1 MIQTELVDRIT
12 ILESIGSMLSSISIS
27 GPSIFADSSAAL
39 FQTVM
44 VQIQREGTSSNGE
57 RVEQILTWLFR
68 TWAPS
73 NFHDRMFASQHTTT
87 EPVDVINLINVCLGL
102 PAEQEP
108 PQSLPIWG
116 SVAQSWIMYDQN
128 RDLLDFLL
136 LRNKTTAV
144 EPQLER
150 VEQVPERISSMNHAA
165 VTLLLGLCTAETSS
179 AVDKWQNAKDQNVG
193 HLDGHMIRMVGVLVI
208 VGLCLSN
215 CLRAKDTHRAE
226 QLRAANEK
234 LMVLMFRDLSNP
246 VCEQDKVDALIDL
259 VADRLLVCHPDI
271 STYEG
276 HDHHV
281 CMAKLSTPLLEVF
294 ERRRDMTQS
303 ESSIKKNDTSDM
315 SDVMDFDA
323 DFESQVTSY
332 TAPVSE
338 IRPPRKAIPTNYS
351 IVAQRASVII
361 YAKLMQSF
369 DSPNGDTIE
378 DPTKEL
384 IPRVLELPA
393 SEILASGPF
402 LTALPRYGV
411 HLTPKQFEPLL
422 EFFADNTLQ
431 SYEYERVETNI
442 DLLLGVMESF
452 VYTWTDASDQEFY
465 TFGLDLY
472 KWFIVTA
479 LKAHLLSPRVQK
491 RLVHLMLQILQIDA
505 DYGQADKLPTLRSM
519 LFRLMREGTLEVKYF
534 IAHHLSSIFN
544 IFALPV
550 HIEVF
555 EELRIS
561 LPTETEWTEGLAVR
575 VLVLANLAA
584 DWHSLRRECIYHI
597 FETAGMVTSVEKYAA
612 TCVATISNSLSLKS
626 SKELFQL
633 FSPQL
638 LYTWLESQAVAKIPF
653 KVFGYAAMNELLE
666 HNVDEIYAQLVVR
679 EKEEEI
685 GWLTSTL
692 NLAEGQ
698 ILRSTFS
705 KTLAYAISWDVSGKQ
720 ISSQDPSQV
729 ATTCESRIRTFFKT
743 NSEYSVA
750 VQSNL
755 PDIVAQIFTSMYHEE
770 VVEKFLEKRPQYA
783 YAQEALSAM
792 KRYGSLDT
800 ELSQAQQPSFKS
812 RYLIDQLERV
822 CRRTGNKTLT
832 TVKDVLDVP
841 HITITL
847 RSIIDCMHPAYG
859 PLHACRTVR
868 KMRIFI
874 ALAGDEVFGGYPLQ
888 TLIRTLQPVIIDPH
902 CSDDGMGV
910 LQYLLERGK
919 SFLKQELSMI
929 TGTGLLILLSLKQF
943 MTSRQDKTTQ
953 ESQFRNTVSR
963 MQSFHNWLVEYLL
976 EFRSTLKTPQHQ
988 AAFCSLVQSCRDL
1001 ELPGSSSTNQA
1012 ASALLRGLLD
1022 DEDSVSPILGSTER
1036 RQVISTLCRNFHVS
1050 SKTVHDMFG
1059 SDELSLS
1066 YARRVWESTQTLTV
1080 ADDYGAWAAK
1090 VLGRAYAST
1099 VSLEQIRP
1107 TRGLISHLTSGTGE
1121 KAHSMQAIVTK
1132 LNSLLSSQNRA
1143 HVGVAEQSLRSI
1155 ANQFVAL
1162 GDHNGAI
1169 EFEKVLPGHV
1179 IDAIA
1184 RVYSKDTADVKDS
1197 QKLRREE
1204 LWHAA
1209 KLNLESPFEL
1219 WVQNL
1224 AVSICRWAKDDPLVG
1239 QLGKLLLSDDKF
1251 SPELF
1256 PYIVHLA
1263 LNSEIEKERVVR
1275 SYLSEIFNAHF
1286 SNHEADTDR
1295 KSRLLLESL
1304 LYLLTQKIHNEK
1316 TRMDRLEWL
1325 ELDYLLAAEVADK
1338 CNMPTASL
1346 YLGELGA
1353 TPQVAAQSSRR
1364 SSITL
1369 PTPKLPSNELLLSI
1383 YSRVDDPDSFYGV
1396 KQPPSL
1402 ESVLARVHH
1411 EGDGIKGLMLHSAR
1425 MDASMRKCGLAD
1437 ESDSFGLIG
1446 SVGAM
1451 NLSSLTHDLLN
1462 RKGGQSTAATTD
1474 TMLNAARK
1482 LEQWDVSP
1490 PQTNGSAV
1498 STVYSVFRGLA
1509 GATHLDSVQ
1518 LDLNKA
1524 MSLSIQHLQDT
1535 RLDVSAVRA
1544 TLSSIAVLNEIDE
1557 LTAVRC
1563 SADLSDLWHRMQTRQ
1578 NGWDIGR

>member
-1 MIQTELVDRIT
+1 MIQTELVDRAMM
-12 ILESIGSMLSSISIS
+12 LENIGSMLSSISIN
-27 GPSIFADSSAAL
+27 GPSVFSDSVTGL
-39 FQTVM
+39 FQTIM
-44 VQIQREGTSSNGE
+44 VRLQREGTSSISE
-57 RVEQILTWLFR
+57 RVEQILTWVFR
-68 TWAPS
+68 NWAPS
-73 NFHDRMFASQHTTT
+73 NFNDKMFAAQHSTIKTI
-87 EPVDVINLINVCLGL
+87 DVMSLLSVCLGL

-108 PQSLPIWG
+108 HQSLPIWG
-116 SVAQSWIMYDQN
+116 SVAQSWIMYDES
-128 RDLLDFLL
+128 RDFLDYLL
-136 LRNKTTAV
+136 LRKKRTAV
-144 EPQLER
+144 KSQPDQ
-150 VEQVPERISSMNHAA
+150 VEHIPERNSSMNNSA
-165 VTLLLGLCTAETSS
+165 VTLLLGLCTAETNS
-179 AVDKWQNAKDQNVG
+179 AVDKWRNLKEQNIG
-193 HLDGHMIRMVGVLVI
+193 HVDSHMIRMVGNLVI
-208 VGLCLSN
+208 VGLCLST
-215 CLRAKDTHRAE
+215 CLRPKDTHRAE
-226 QLRAANEK
+226 QLRSANEK
-234 LMVLMFRDLSNP
+234 LMVLMFGDLSNS
-246 VCEQDKVDALIDL
+246 VCEQEKVDALIDL
-259 VADRLLVCHPDI
+259 VADRLLVCHPDFL
-271 STYEG
+271 TYEG
-276 HDHHV
+276 HDHHI
-281 CMAKLSTPLLEVF
+281 CMAKLSTPLLEVL
-294 ERRRDMTQS
+294 EKRRDMTQS
-303 ESSIKKNDTSDM
+303 DCSIKKNDM
-315 SDVMDFDA
+315 SDTMDFDT

-332 TAPVSE
+332 TAPVNE
-338 IRPPRKAIPTNYS
+338 VRPPRRVIPTNYS
-351 IVAQRASVII
+351 IVAQRASVTI

-369 DSPNGDTIE
+369 DSSHADAIE
-378 DPTKEL
+378 DSTKEL
-384 IPRVLELPA
+384 IPRILELPA

-411 HLTPKQFEPLL
+411 QLTPQQFEPLL

-431 SYEYERVETNI
+431 SYEYERAETNI

-452 VYTWTDASDQEFY
+452 VYTWTDASDQDFY
-465 TFGLDLY
+465 MFGLDIY
-472 KWFIVTA
+472 KWFTVTA
-479 LKAHLLSPRVQK
+479 LKASLLSPCVQK

-505 DYGQADKLPTLRSM
+505 DYGQVDKLPTIRSM

-534 IAHHLSSIFN
+534 IAQNLSSVFS
-544 IFALPV
+544 IFALPMHV
-550 HIEVF
+550 EVF
-555 EELRIS
+555 EELRVS

-584 DWHSLRRECIYHI
+584 DWYSLRRECIYHI
-597 FETAGMVTSVEKYAA
+597 FETAGMITDVEQYAA
-612 TCVATISNSLSLKS
+612 TCVATISNTLRLNSPR
-626 SKELFQL
+626 ELFQL

-653 KVFGYAAMNELLE
+653 GVFGYTAMNEMLE
-666 HNVDEIYAQLVVR
+666 HNIAEIYAQLVVR

-685 GWLTSTL
+685 SWLTSTL

-705 KTLAYAISWDVSGKQ
+705 KTLAYAISWDVAGKQ
-720 ISSQDPSQV
+720 ISSQEPSQV

-743 NSEYSVA
+743 NSEYSVT
-750 VQSNL
+750 VQTNL

-770 VVEKFLEKRPQYA
+770 VVEKFLEKRPLYA
-783 YAQEALSAM
+783 YAQNALSAM
-792 KRYGSLDT
+792 KRYGFLDT
-800 ELSQAQQPSFKS
+800 QLSRAQQPSFKG

-841 HITITL
+841 HITVTL
-847 RSIIDCMHPAYG
+847 RSIIDCMQPAYG
-859 PLHACRTVR
+859 PLHACRTIR

-874 ALAGDEVFGGYPLQ
+874 ALAGDQVFSGYPLQ

-929 TGTGLLILLSLKQF
+929 TGTSLLILLSLKQF

-953 ESQFRNTVSR
+953 ESQFRNTVSK
-963 MQSFHNWLVEYLL
+963 MQSFHDWLVEYLL
-976 EFRSTLKTPQHQ
+976 EFRSILKAPQHQ
-988 AAFCSLVQSCRDL
+988 AAFSSLVQSCRDL
-1001 ELPGSSSTNQA
+1001 ELPGSSTMNQA
-1012 ASALLRGLLD
+1012 ASTMLKGLLD

-1036 RQVISTLCRNFHVS
+1036 RQVISTLCRNFHVGS
-1050 SKTVHDMFG
+1050 RMVHDMFA

-1066 YARRVWESTQTLTV
+1066 YARRVWDTTQTLTV

-1107 TRGLISHLTSGTGE
+1107 TRGLISHLTSGPGE
-1121 KAHSMQAIVTK
+1121 KTQSMQAIVTK
-1132 LNSLLSSQNRA
+1132 LNSLLSSQNRI
-1143 HVGVAEQSLRSI
+1143 HVGVAEQGLRSI
-1155 ANQFVAL
+1155 ANQFVAV

-1184 RVYSKDTADVKDS
+1184 RIYYKDMADVISS
-1197 QKLRREE
+1197 QKLRRED

-1209 KLNLESPFEL
+1209 KLDIEKPFER

-1224 AVSICRWAKDDPLVG
+1224 AASICRWAKDDPLVG
-1239 QLGKLLLSDDKF
+1239 QLEKLILSDDELA
-1251 SPELF
+1251 PELF

-1263 LNSEIEKERVVR
+1263 LTSEIEKERVLR
-1275 SYLSEIFNAHF
+1275 TYLSESFNAHF

-1338 CNMPTASL
+1338 CNMPTAAL
-1346 YLGELGA
+1346 YLGDLGA
-1353 TPQVAAQSSRR
+1353 TPQGAAQSSRR

-1369 PTPKLPSNELLLSI
+1369 PTPKPPSNELLLSI

-1411 EGDGIKGLMLHSAR
+1411 EGDGVKGLMLHSAR
-1425 MDASMRKCGLAD
+1425 MDASMRKCGRPD
-1437 ESDSFGLIG
+1437 ESDKFGLID

-1462 RKGGQSTAATTD
+1462 RKGGQSTIAMD
-1474 TMLNAARK
+1474 TMLEAARK
-1482 LEQWDVSP
+1482 LEQWDIPP
-1490 PQTNGSAV
+1490 PQTNGSAA

-1509 GATHLDSVQ
+1509 GATHLESVQ
-1518 LDLNKA
+1518 LDLNRA
-1524 MSLSIQHLQDT
+1524 LASSIHNLQDT
-1535 RLDVSAVRA
+1535 RLDAFAVRA

-1557 LTAVRC
+1557 LTTVRC
-1563 SADLSDLWHRMQTRQ
+1563 PADLSDLWHRMQTRQ
-1578 NGWDIGR
+1578 IGWDIGR